1 MRMNELNLPRSEIVR
16 LTEEWVM
23 VVRNKNIFY
32 MKLDGYTY
40 EEVAEEFNLSV
51 QQTKVI
57 VRDCLERIAKHIN

>member
-1 MRMNELNLPRSEIVR
+1 MRLNELSASRSELEYLIDQYVYN
-16 LTEEWVM
+16 
-23 VVRNKNIFY
+23 VRNKDIFFK
-32 MKLDGYTY
+32 KLEGKTY